1 MAKFTFTD
9 VYNRDIHNENVFE
22 INENVFDFSF
32 FIIFICSNRKEI
44 MKPVTLKQ
52 IAEQLN
58 ISVTTVSK
66 ALKDY
71 SDISPKTK
79 VLVKEFAKTL
89 NYKPNTF
96 AVNLRTKES
105 KTIGLIIPVIVH
117 HFFSNVIRGII
128 SQAEK
133 KGYLVIILQSNE
145 SYELEKKQID
155 LLMSQRVDGILI
167 SLANGT
173 ANFSHLNEVIAQ
185 DKPLVMFDKIAKIV
199 KCSKIIIDDRKAAY
213 IATQHLIDTGCKRIA
228 HFRGALLPQNS
239 IDRFLGYKKA
249 LLDNDMPYDPSLVY
263 ICECG
268 DMSFEEGKKNA
279 QQLLKDHKDV
289 DGIFINTDLVAIGA
303 MTEFNKQGVKV
314 PEDISIVGF
323 SNWFMS
329 SVIST
334 TLTTIDQ
341 PGYEMGRAAFK
352 QLYKEMKQLKKNKPV
367 VYKEIVL
374 ETTLVKRESTKEIV
388 K

>member
-1 MAKFTFTD
+1 
-9 VYNRDIHNENVFE
+9 
-22 INENVFDFSF
+22 
-32 FIIFICSNRKEI
+32 

-52 IAEQLN
+52 IAEHLN

-71 SDISPKTK
+71 PDVSKKTK
-79 VLVKEFAKTL
+79 RLVREYAKIL

-105 KTIGLIIPVIVH
+105 KTIGLIIPEIVH
-117 HFFSNVIRGII
+117 HFFSSVIKGIV

-173 ANFSHLNEVIAQ
+173 ANFNHLNEIIAQ
-185 DKPLVMFDKIAKIV
+185 EKPLVMFDKIAKLV
-199 KCSKIIIDDRKAAY
+199 QCSKVVINDINAAY
-213 IATQHLIDTGCKRIA
+213 MATQHLIDTGCKRIA
-228 HFRGALLPQNS
+228 HFRGPLLPQNS

-249 LLDNDMPYDPSLVY
+249 LEDNNMLYDPSLVY

-268 DMSFEEGKKNA
+268 DKSFEEGKNNA
-279 QQLLKDHKDV
+279 SKLLKDHTNV
-289 DGIFINTDLVAIGA
+289 DGVFINTDLVAVGA
-303 MTEFNKQGVKV
+303 ISEFNRLGIKI
-314 PEDISIVGF
+314 PDEIAIVGF

-329 SVIST
+329 SAITPS
-334 TLTTIDQ
+334 LTTIDQ
-341 PGYEMGRAAFK
+341 PGFEMGKTAFK
-352 QLYKEMKQLKKNKPV
+352 RLYKEINSRKKNKTYTP
-367 VYKEIVL
+367 KTIEL
-374 ETTLVKRESTKEIV
+374 TTKLIQRESTSY
-388 K
+388 

>member
-1 MAKFTFTD
+1 
-9 VYNRDIHNENVFE
+9 
-22 INENVFDFSF
+22 
-32 FIIFICSNRKEI
+32 

-52 IAEQLN
+52 IAEHLN

-71 SDISPKTK
+71 PDVSKKTK
-79 VLVKEFAKTL
+79 GLVKELAKTL
-89 NYKPNTF
+89 NYKPNAF

-105 KTIGLIIPVIVH
+105 KTIGLIVPAIVH
-117 HFFSNVIRGII
+117 HFFSNVIKGIV

-155 LLMSQRVDGILI
+155 LLLSHRVDGILI
-167 SLANGT
+167 SLANET
-173 ANFSHLNEVIAQ
+173 ANFNHLNEIIEQ
-185 DKPLVMFDKIAKIV
+185 EKPLVMFDKIAKIV
-199 KCSKIIIDDRKAAY
+199 KCSKVIINDRQAAY
-213 IATQHLIDTGCKRIA
+213 TATKHLIDTGCKRIA

-249 LLDNDMPYDPSLVY
+249 LLDNNLPYDPSLVY

-279 QQLLKDHKDV
+279 QQLLKDHNDV

-303 MTEFNKQGVKV
+303 MTEFNKQGIKI

-329 SVIST
+329 SVISPS
-334 TLTTIDQ
+334 LTTINQ
-341 PGYEMGRAAFK
+341 PGYLMGKTAFK
-352 QLYKEMKQLKKNKPV
+352 QLYKEIKKIKKNEKII
-367 VYKEIVL
+367 YKEIEL
-374 ETTLVKRESTKEIV
+374 ETALVERESTK
-388 K
+388 KSF

>member
-1 MAKFTFTD
+1 
-9 VYNRDIHNENVFE
+9 
-22 INENVFDFSF
+22 
-32 FIIFICSNRKEI
+32 
-44 MKPVTLKQ
+44 MKPVTLKE
-52 IAEQLN
+52 IANQLN
-58 ISVTTVSK
+58 ISVATVSK

-71 SDISPKTK
+71 PDVSKKTK
-79 VLVKEFAKTL
+79 GMVNELAKTL

-117 HFFSNVIRGII
+117 HFFSNVIKGIV

-155 LLMSQRVDGILI
+155 LLISQRVDGILI

-173 ANFSHLNEVIAQ
+173 ADFSHLNEVLSQ
-185 DKPLVMFDKIAKIV
+185 EKPLVMFDKIAKLV
-199 KCSKIIIDDRKAAY
+199 KCSKVIIDDRKAAY

-249 LLDNDMPYDPSLVY
+249 LLDNNLPYDPTLVY
-263 ICECG
+263 ICECD
-268 DMSFEEGKKNA
+268 DMSFEEGQKNA
-279 QQLLKDHKDV
+279 KQLLKDHNDV

-303 MTEFNKQGVKV
+303 MSEFNKCGVKI

-329 SVIST
+329 SVISPS
-334 TLTTIDQ
+334 LTTINQ
-341 PGYEMGRAAFK
+341 PGYKMGKIAFK
-352 QLYKEMKQLKKNKPV
+352 QLYKEIKAIKNKRP
-367 VYKEIVL
+367 KKPKIITL
-374 ETTLVKRESTKEIV
+374 ETELVKRDSTKTFV
-388 K
+388 